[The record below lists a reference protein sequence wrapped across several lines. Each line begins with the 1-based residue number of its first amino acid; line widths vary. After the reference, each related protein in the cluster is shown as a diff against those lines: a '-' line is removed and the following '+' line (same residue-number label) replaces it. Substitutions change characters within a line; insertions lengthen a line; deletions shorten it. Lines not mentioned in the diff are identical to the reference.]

1 MAAKR
6 SQNVFSHMNLNKLL
20 WHDYPQNYKNETL
33 FTAEVNAWIPVAYL
47 FFQFRFFGPLA
58 LLALILCPPAAFGNF
73 QFAFKCLTLIDS
85 DGIIWQ
91 SDNAQP
97 GLLQSSFCVLSHSK
111 LLLQLAVAP
120 FPGNLP
126 NWSAGEHFIAWTCQ
140 WGCRFEGNWTD
151 NFTANLCRYDT
162 TIDSTDLYI
171 WFRSFR
177 RDIGCFAVKLKFSF
191 SFYCVVKFSLQSL
204 FIGSWVFLL
213 AALICPWQSSDHW
226 RDVAKYWVCTCRSRT
241 WLSGRIGLL
250 PVDAPWNIF

>member
-1 MAAKR
+1 MVPESESKMAQTRKSGYGKSVGSRLVSRFFKEQVFLVKNSAAIISTSLAYFDSSWRVISIQLELLTLMILHKPRGWPQSGCTMFFLTWTWISFCDMITHKITRMKR
-6 SQNVFSHMNLNKLL
+6 YL
-20 WHDYPQNYKNETL
+20 PQRL
-33 FTAEVNAWIPVAYL
+33 MHGFLSLIF

-140 WGCRFEGNWTD
+140 WGCRFEGNWTG
-151 NFTANLCRYDT
+151 NITVNLCRYDT
-162 TIDSTDLYI
+162 TINSPDLHI
-171 WFRSFR
+171 
-177 RDIGCFAVKLKFSF
+177 
-191 SFYCVVKFSLQSL
+191 
-204 FIGSWVFLL
+204 
-213 AALICPWQSSDHW
+213 
-226 RDVAKYWVCTCRSRT
+226 
-241 WLSGRIGLL
+241 
-250 PVDAPWNIF
+250 